1 MRTATAGMASRFLTA
16 EWRDLV
22 MLNYEVDPGI
32 LAGLVPAGTE
42 LDLWQGRALVSVVG
56 FHFRRTRVLGVAIP
70 GHSNFDEVNLRF
82 YVRREGPEGWRRG
95 VVFVKE
101 IVPRFA
107 IAWVARTLYNENY
120 VALPMRH
127 SIAAARPTRRGASAI
142 EWRHDG
148 RWCHVGVVAR
158 GAPDIPP
165 ADSEEAF
172 ITEHYWGY
180 ARQRDGG
187 TVEYQ
192 VEHPQWRVSPAL
204 ESRFECDV
212 AALYGAP
219 FAGFLSGPPAS
230 AFLADG
236 SPVTVRRG
244 VRLED
249 LAGQTF
255 A

>member
-1 MRTATAGMASRFLTA
+1 MNSRFLTA
-16 EWRDLV
+16 QWRDLV

-32 LAGLVPAGTE
+32 LAALVPAGTE
-42 LDLWQGRALVSVVG
+42 LDLWQERALVSVVG
-56 FHFRRTRVLGVAIP
+56 FHFRRTRVMGVAIP
-70 GHSNFDEVNLRF
+70 GHCNFEEVNLRF
-82 YVRREGPEGWRRG
+82 YVRRKGPEGWRRG

-127 SIAAARPTRRGASAI
+127 SIVEGEPDAVRSI
-142 EWRHDG
+142 SYQWRHHG
-148 RWCHVGVVAR
+148 RWCDVGVVAS
-158 GAPDIPP
+158 GPPGIPP
-165 ADSEEAF
+165 ADSEATF

-204 ESRFECDV
+204 ESRFECDI

-219 FAGFLSGPPAS
+219 FARFLAVAPAS

-244 VRLED
+244 ERL
-249 LAGQTF
+249 T
-255 A
+255 